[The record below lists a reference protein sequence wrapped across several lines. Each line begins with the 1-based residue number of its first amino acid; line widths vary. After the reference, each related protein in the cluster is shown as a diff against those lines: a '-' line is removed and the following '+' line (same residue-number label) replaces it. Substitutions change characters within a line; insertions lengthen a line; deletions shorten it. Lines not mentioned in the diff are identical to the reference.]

1 MLSQNLRLYCKKS
14 IVQVQ
19 VKQAFLTASP
29 IPAKSQSLSP
39 FPSPSLDLT
48 ITNTMFSEKVY
59 PWKKFSQISS
69 QILSFL
75 DFYETNFETI

>member
-1 MLSQNLRLYCKKS
+1 MCKKL

-29 IPAKSQSLSP
+29 IPAKSPSLSP

-48 ITNTMFSEKVY
+48 ITNPMFSEKV
-59 PWKKFSQISS
+59 FSNLNAVLPTGLIRDQI
-69 QILSFL
+69 
-75 DFYETNFETI
+75 